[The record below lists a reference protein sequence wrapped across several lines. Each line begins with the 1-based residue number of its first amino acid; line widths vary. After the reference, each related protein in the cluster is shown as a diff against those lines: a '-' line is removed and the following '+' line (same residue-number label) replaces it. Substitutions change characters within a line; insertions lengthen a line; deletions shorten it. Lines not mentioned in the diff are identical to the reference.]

1 MMKIGK
7 GKKLLLLGI
16 LLVVIDQV
24 ICPSAEVSML
34 SETGSASSLL
44 KTKGWLSA

>member
-16 LLVVIDQV
+16 LLVVIDL
-24 ICPSAEVSML
+24 CPSAEVSML